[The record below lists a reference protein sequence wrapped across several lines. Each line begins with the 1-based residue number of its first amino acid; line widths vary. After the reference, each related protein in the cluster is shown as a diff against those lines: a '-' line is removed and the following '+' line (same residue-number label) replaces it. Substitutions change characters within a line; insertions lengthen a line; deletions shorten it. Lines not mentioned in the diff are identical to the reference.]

1 MSNNKFEAVI
11 TIKKIGEKDNKFWIQ
26 DENGDY
32 YSGFKAYQ
40 GTENIEYS
48 ELCRGNHGE
57 GFKEGDQASIQFV
70 KKVGNDDK
78 IYRNLKHIF
87 PAEATQV
94 ATPPKS
100 PVLEPPVKRSE
111 VLPKNYER
119 EAFEKCSSIWAAAM
133 LGREPLG
140 NVLDTIKSG
149 AFWDMFKAIKASGK
163 AHFETGNRI
172 QVNSPEVQE
181 TLDQDV
187 PPMMN
192 DTSESFDE
200 VPF

>member
-1 MSNNKFEAVI
+1 MPNNKFEAVI

-32 YSGFKAYQ
+32 YSGFKSYQ

-57 GFKEGDQASIQFV
+57 RFKEGDRASIQFV

-87 PAEATQV
+87 PAEAAQV
-94 ATPPKS
+94 AKPAEKPRTGQNLKP
-100 PVLEPPVKRSE
+100 SE
-111 VLPKNYER
+111 VDWDRLGYEKTCI
-119 EAFEKCSSIWAAAM
+119 AVAAAM
-133 LGREPLG
+133 MSKGETWG
-140 NVLDTIKSG
+140 TVLDAIQNDIVWNIWEAAKKSG
-149 AFWDMFKAIKASGK
+149 RK
-163 AHFETGNRI
+163 HFETGNRI
-172 QVNSPEVQE
+172 KVNSPEVQE
-181 TLDQDV
+181 ALDQDV

-192 DTSESFDE
+192 DVPESFDE